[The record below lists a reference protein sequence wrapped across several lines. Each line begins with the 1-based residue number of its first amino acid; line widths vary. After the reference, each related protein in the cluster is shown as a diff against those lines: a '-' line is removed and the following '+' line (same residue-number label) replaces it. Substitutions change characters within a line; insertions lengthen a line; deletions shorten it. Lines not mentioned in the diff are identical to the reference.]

1 MIEATGTRGSK
12 QSQLAVL
19 TRELEMCVLNISLSG
34 CLLELT
40 GPIEIGTLA
49 TLRIIVAG
57 EVYTDDVH
65 VIRCK
70 EVDEAVYHAGARF
83 LWTTPPHR
91 RSIRRIATNDFAVSQ
106 CQLGPSNTH

>member
-1 MIEATGTRGSK
+1 MSEASGARTWK
-12 QSQLAVL
+12 QSQFAVL
-19 TRELEMCVLNISLSG
+19 TREVDMRVVNISLSG
-34 CLLELT
+34 CLLELS

-49 TLRIIVAG
+49 TLRVIVAG

-65 VIRCK
+65 VIRCR

-91 RSIRRIATNDFAVSQ
+91 HSIRRIATNDFVVSE
-106 CQLGPSNTH
+106 CRLSPSRTH

>member
-1 MIEATGTRGSK
+1 VIEASGRRAEK

-19 TRELEMCVLNISLSG
+19 TRELDMRVVNISLSG
-34 CLLELT
+34 CLLELS

-49 TLRIIVAG
+49 TLRLIVGG

-91 RSIRRIATNDFAVSQ
+91 RSIRRIATNDFEVSE
-106 CQLGPSNTH
+106 CRLSRNTTH